1 MQEGQI
7 VLVPFPYIES
17 SEIKFRP
24 AVLVKKL
31 PNDYEDWLVCMITT
45 KLHQEIKNLDIT
57 INQDDPDY
65 KDSGLKQ
72 KSLIRVSRLAVVN
85 KSQLPGI
92 LGNVSEDRL
101 KTIKTNLV
109 NWITS

>member
-1 MQEGQI
+1 MREGQI

-17 SEIKFRP
+17 SEIKLRP

-31 PNDYEDWLVCMITT
+31 PNEYEDWLVCMITT
-45 KLHQEIKNLDIT
+45 KLHQEIKDLDIKV
-57 INQDDPDY
+57 NEDDHDY

-72 KSLIRVSRLAVVN
+72 KSLIRVSRLAVIN

-92 LGNVSEDRL
+92 LGNVSEERFAFHHFC
-101 KTIKTNLV
+101 
-109 NWITS
+109 